1 MAKRKTKEQRFKQVR
16 RALNEGPKTSS
27 ALRGILK
34 VSSSN
39 INNILNAMLEEQQ
52 IAFEGG
58 GGRHDPYRYSLTAAG
73 KAKFEETAP
82 ATPAAPTPVA
92 PKTQAAAPKP
102 KANGKPRIET
112 SSVKKGVGSMD
123 GLMALGACSL
133 VARAVE
139 ENGSITL
146 DKDSDLFK
154 MMQQAA
160 AYRTKQLAN

>member
-58 GGRHDPYRYSLTAAG
+58 GGRHDPYRYSLTEKG
-73 KAKFEETAP
+73 RAKFAENGAPNPAASTPAP
-82 ATPAAPTPVA
+82 APAAA
-92 PKTQAAAPKP
+92 QSSAPKP
-102 KANGKPRIET
+102 KRARIET
-112 SSVKKGVGSMD
+112 SSVKKGAGNMD
-123 GLMALGACSL
+123 GLMALGACAL
-133 VARAVE
+133 VSQAVE
-139 ENGSITL
+139 ANGSITL
-146 DKDSDLFK
+146 DKNSDLFK
-154 MMQQAA
+154 MMQSAT